1 MDNTI
6 TGFESVQ
13 TGENDDILT
22 KNDSFEPVQTGIT
35 AYLNDLGRLEKATR
49 EENAKNI
56 VKYRNGDITAKN
68 RIIEGNVFL
77 VVSVA
82 KKYAQYS
89 KSFTIEDLISVG
101 IEGLYEAIE
110 RFDVSKDTSFSTYA
124 YFWIAQ
130 KITRELSNKDL
141 LIRLPVQLSDD
152 LRKYL
157 SFVGEYSKLNNGNM
171 PSKEEVME
179 KLEFSEKK
187 YNSIQQYY
195 LYYEI
200 GSLDYQLSDS
210 HDEDEKTNLY
220 TFISDDSVSLEDY
233 ILHQE
238 LHDELERIIKTF
250 SNTTHDPARTED
262 LITSFF
268 GFGDVPKQT
277 LNNLAKKYNCSRQ
290 NLDMIIK
297 RFLKWAKNCSCLQ
310 IYREDL

>member
-1 MDNTI
+1 MDNII

-13 TGENDDILT
+13 TDENDDILT
-22 KNDSFEPVQTGIT
+22 KNDGFEPVQTGIT

-56 VKYRNGDITAKN
+56 VKYRNGDIAAKN
-68 RIIEGNVFL
+68 RIVKGNVFL

-130 KITRELSNKDL
+130 KITRELSNKEL
-141 LIRLPVQLSDD
+141 LIRLPVQLNDD

-157 SFVGEYSKLNNGNM
+157 AFVDEYSRSNNGDM
-171 PSKEEVME
+171 PSKEEIKE
-179 KLEFSEKK
+179 KLGFSEKK
-187 YNSIQQYY
+187 YNTIQQYS
-195 LYYEI
+195 LFYEI
-200 GSLDYQLSDS
+200 SSLDYQLSDA
-210 HDEDEKTNLY
+210 HDENEKTSLY

-310 IYREDL
+310 IYKEDL